1 MPSDQKPSGSPS
13 KPRSNSPA
21 VDNVYDTNTQLMMKI
36 LENQDKLTHQSI
48 EDVTR
53 PQQQQ
58 NSRLK
63 RRKSNSSN
71 VVLKNKLRVAVSI
84 NVFSVVAVDTVAQ
97 TFEATFC
104 LRMTTTNADQVK
116 TEFGDSITVDNFDP
130 RLKMSNLFDT
140 KKWKM
145 KPSLEEDG
153 VNVSYKYEIS
163 GTFSEQ
169 VSS

>member
-13 KPRSNSPA
+13 KPRSNSHQSIED
-21 VDNVYDTNTQLMMKI
+21 V
-36 LENQDKLTHQSI
+36 LTLVESVLRSNSHQSI

-130 RLKMSNLFDT
+130 RLKMINLFDT